1 MNVLIAEDHALFRD
15 ALKNLVIQIAPNLH
29 ILETSKY
36 ADTLSTIENNPKIDL
51 LILDLAL
58 PDLEWEEGLNK
69 IRTLNP
75 EIKIVVISASDDN
88 RTIRRAA
95 EYNIAGYIPKS
106 FDPKILSGALK
117 IVFDGGTYAPISAVQ
132 SGLSDADAKQQ
143 YASSH
148 HNLTQRQTQVLRLVG
163 EGKSN
168 KQIAYEMQVS
178 EATVKLHIN
187 ALLRTLG
194 VTNRTQAVIT
204 AQKMGLI

>member
-15 ALKNLVIQIAPNLH
+15 ALKNLVIQITPDIH

-36 ADTLSTIENNPKIDL
+36 ADTISILENTTIDL

-58 PDLEWEEGLNK
+58 PDLEWEEGVHK
-69 IRTLNP
+69 IRDINS
-75 EIKIVVISASDDN
+75 EVKIVIISASDDN

-95 EYNIAGYIPKS
+95 EYNIVGYIPKS

-117 IVFDGGTYAPISAVQ
+117 IVFDGGTYAPMSAVQ
-132 SGLSDADAKQQ
+132 SSLSDAEAKQQ
-143 YASSH
+143 YASNH
-148 HNLTQRQTQVLRLVG
+148 HNLTQRQTEVLRLVG